1 MNPLSCPLKRRHAE
15 SVEDA
20 TLNLVFH
27 LMPVRA
33 NIFISL
39 RGLCLVAL
47 SVRAV
52 AGNDG
57 GSVVDYANPI
67 IGTDRDGHVYPGAA
81 IPFGF
86 VQVSPDTPNT
96 SEDWCSGYHYTATNL
111 SGFSNNH
118 LTGTG
123 CPDLGNILFIPSVGK
138 LKLPLKN
145 TPGEGYRARFS
156 HEQEEAHP
164 GYYRV
169 FLPDDKINV
178 ELTATTR
185 VGLQRYTFPE
195 TAEAHVVLDLWH
207 GLGNHPTDAL
217 LTVENDHTV
226 SGFRKEVSDACFQD
240 AGVKEYYFVA
250 EFSKPFEASGIVLNG
265 ETTESKEA
273 RGPDI
278 KAHFDYITQAGEKL
292 VIRVALSTVSVEGA
306 RRNLR
311 AEIDTWDFDAV
322 AAAKEKWDEALGK
335 IQVETRD
342 ANLKE
347 TFYTAL
353 YHTQLTPIV
362 FNDVDGQFR
371 GPDNQVHQASGFD
384 YYTDLSLWDTFR
396 AEQPLL
402 TLLQPRRV
410 SDIVNT
416 MLTHYKLLGQ
426 QILPLCAY
434 GGRESY
440 CMIGNPSIP
449 VIAEAYAKGLREWDT
464 NEALA
469 AMVGASE
476 RADERH
482 ASYAGYGYYRDQGWI
497 PSRPYTGGDN
507 PSQSVSKTLEF
518 AYDDA
523 CLARFARSLGRNDI
537 ADTHARRSANWLNVF
552 DPATGFMRGRDSDGG
567 WVRPFNPGR
576 INFAD
581 YTEANAWQYT
591 FFVPQNVPGLIK
603 AMGGDDKF
611 VAKLDELFDTK
622 EKMPPTSWQ
631 YMDGLIGMYWHGNEP
646 CHNFAYLYNY
656 AGQPWKT
663 QRRIRQIAAAC
674 YQNGPGGMCGN
685 DDCGQMS
692 AWYVF
697 SVLGFYPVDPPS
709 GVYVIGSPL
718 VDKATVKLDCKF
730 CRGRAFTMIANNN
743 SALNPYI
750 QSATLNGHA
759 LTRSWITHQEITD
772 GGKLVLNMG
781 PSPNFGWGA
790 SLTDRPAQVLI
801 P

>member
-1 MNPLSCPLKRRHAE
+1 MTKTVKFKGKS
-15 SVEDA
+15 A
-20 TLNLVFH
+20 TLMNQNLS
-27 LMPVRA
+27 A
-33 NIFISL
+33 A
-39 RGLCLVAL
+39 LCLVVFAL
-47 SVRAV
+47 RAH
-52 AGNDG
+52 G
-57 GSVVDYANPI
+57 GSESGSASDYANPM

-81 IPFGF
+81 VPFGF
-86 VQVSPDTPNT
+86 VQVSPDAPDT
-96 SEDWCSGYHYTATNL
+96 SGDWCSGYHYSATNL
-111 SGFSNNH
+111 LGFSLNH

-123 CPDLGNILFIPSVGK
+123 CPDLGNILLIPNVGK
-138 LKLPLKN
+138 IKLPAGN
-145 TPGEGYRARFS
+145 APGEAYRARFS
-156 HEQEEAHP
+156 HDQEEAHP

-185 VGLQRYTFPE
+185 VGLERYTFPK
-195 TAEAHVVLDLWH
+195 TTEAHVVLDLWH
-207 GLGNHPTDAL
+207 GIGNHPTDAM
-217 LTVENDHTV
+217 LTIENDQTV
-226 SGFRKEVSDACFQD
+226 SGFRKEVADGCFQE

-250 EFSKPFEASGIVLNG
+250 EFSKPFNTSGITLEG
-265 ETTESKEA
+265 KTTESKEA
-273 RGPDI
+273 RGREI
-278 KAHFDYITQAGEKL
+278 KAHFDYATQAGEKL

-306 RRNLR
+306 RKNLR
-311 AEIDTWDFDAV
+311 AETATWDFDTVA
-322 AAAKEKWDEALGK
+322 AAAKEKWNEALGR
-335 IQVETRD
+335 IQVRTRD

-347 TFYTAL
+347 IFYTAL

-362 FNDVDGQFR
+362 FSDVDGQFR
-371 GPDNQVHQASGFD
+371 GPDNQVHHANGFD
-384 YYTDLSLWDTFR
+384 YYTDFSLWDTFR

-410 SDIVNT
+410 NDIVKT
-416 MLTHYKLLGQ
+416 MLSHYKVLGQ
-426 QILPLCAY
+426 QALPLCTY
-434 GGRESY
+434 SGRETY

-449 VIAEAYAKGLREWDT
+449 VITEAYAKGLRDWDT

-469 AMVGASE
+469 DMAGASE
-476 RADERH
+476 REDERH
-482 ASYAGYGYYRDQGWI
+482 AAYAGYGYYRGQGWI
-497 PSRPYTGGDN
+497 PSQPYEGTSN
-507 PSQSVSKTLEF
+507 PPRQSVSKVLEF

-523 CLARFARSLGRNDI
+523 CLARFARSLGRNEI
-537 ADTHARRSANWLNVF
+537 ADLHARRSANWLNVF
-552 DPATGFMRGRDSDGG
+552 DPGTGFMRGRNSDGS
-567 WVRPFNPGR
+567 WVTPFDPKC

-622 EKMPPTSWQ
+622 EKMPSTSWQ
-631 YMDGLIGMYWHGNEP
+631 YMDGVIGMYWHGNEP

-663 QRRIRQIAAAC
+663 QRRVRQVAAAC

-697 SVLGFYPVDPPS
+697 TVLGFYPVDPPS

-718 VDKATVKLDCKF
+718 VDKATITLDRKF
-730 CRGRAFTMIANNN
+730 CRGTAFTVVAKNN
-743 SALNPYI
+743 SPLNPYI
-750 QSATLNGHA
+750 QSATLNGRA

-772 GGKLVLNMG
+772 GGELVLNMG
-781 PSPNFGWGA
+781 PTPSFSWGTA
-790 SLTDRPAQVLI
+790 TADRPAQALI